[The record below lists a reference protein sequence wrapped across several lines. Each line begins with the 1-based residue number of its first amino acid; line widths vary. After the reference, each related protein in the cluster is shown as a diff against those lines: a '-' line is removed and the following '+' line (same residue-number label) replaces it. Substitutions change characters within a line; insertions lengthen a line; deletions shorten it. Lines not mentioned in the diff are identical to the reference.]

1 MSIFYVKNPSLSL
14 TLFPSCLIKS
24 EEDLFKTHTVIIT
37 PIRVNKKGPSKF
49 NAIILQ
55 LSQIYVQAKSK
66 ESKVSNR

>member
-37 PIRVNKKGPSKF
+37 PIRV
-49 NAIILQ
+49 
-55 LSQIYVQAKSK
+55 
-66 ESKVSNR
+66 KVKRGQVNLML